1 MGSVIYTFVLIQSY
15 FVGVN
20 HQRRKLNSRMGKGEG
35 SGEGWGEGQGKGGEW
50 KGSLCGSCDCGS
62 KCLIGC
68 CCPPCGN
75 YFVAQKMNEEGWP
88 AWIGFLDFCG
98 GAGLWEIAVL
108 QCAAFR
114 VLHANIPITLELT
127 NKYKK
132 LFPICLKTIANQ
144 HIENFYNR

>member
-15 FVGVN
+15 FVGVH
-20 HQRRKLNSRMGKGEG
+20 HQRRKLNCRMGKGEG

-62 KCLIGC
+62 KCFIGC

-75 YFVAQKMNEEGWP
+75 YFVAQKMNEDGWP

-98 GAGLWEIAVL
+98 GAGLCCLPCA
-108 QCAAFR
+108 QC
-114 VLHANIPITLELT
+114 
-127 NKYKK
+127 
-132 LFPICLKTIANQ
+132 Q
-144 HIENFYNR
+144 HSNHVGVDE

>member
-62 KCLIGC
+62 KCFIGC

-98 GAGLWEIAVL
+98 GDVVKRSADADADASPESYYYGYYGHPYRWGGYYGHGYYGH
-108 QCAAFR
+108 R
-114 VLHANIPITLELT
+114 
-127 NKYKK
+127 YG
-132 LFPICLKTIANQ
+132 
-144 HIENFYNR
+144 YGYGYWG